1 MDMLQWFM
9 DAAHGHLD
17 RSSPR
22 ELAIRTLVLN
32 FASIHTTANTFVH
45 ALHTLAAHPEH
56 LVPLRKEAEEVI
68 QQEGW
73 TKAAMSSLVY
83 MDAFFKEST
92 RVNPLNGRKS
102 PPLPLDLIPC

>member
-9 DAAHGHLD
+9 DAAHTHPV

-22 ELAIRTLVLN
+22 ELAVRTLVLN

-45 ALHTLAAHPEH
+45 ALLTLAAHPEY
-56 LVPLRKEAEEVI
+56 LVPLRAEVETVVAR
-68 QQEGW
+68 EGW
-73 TKAAMSSLVY
+73 SKAAMSQLMY

-92 RVNPLNGRKS
+92 RVNPLNGREWS
-102 PPLPLDLIPC
+102 HYH